1 MKSLLID
8 LSELKGKQIKQKER
22 VQIVKAAGYPG
33 YDKYLDSKAEQPE
46 RYGICRTEAAQRAVD
61 AVATAQNGV
70 ETKKERKR
78 TGDRH
83 KVKNRISFRPKHEA
97 EFRWA
102 LAVLD
107 LTPTEWLRK
116 QERAAIHAANAKKEA
131 PADAANTDK
140 GAYKYRA
147 CKAAWKAVVINDT
160 RAG

>member
-1 MKSLLID
+1 M
-8 LSELKGKQIKQKER
+8 KQKER
-22 VQIVKAAGYPG
+22 VQIVNAAGYPG

-61 AVATAQNGV
+61 AVATAQNGGEV
-70 ETKKERKR
+70 KKERKR

-102 LAVLD
+102 LDVLG

-116 QERAAIHAANAKKEA
+116 QERAAIRAAKKKA
-131 PADAANTDK
+131 PGDAANIDK
-140 GAYKYRA
+140 GA
-147 CKAAWKAVVINDT
+147 CKNTLHKNYHERGEMSNA
-160 RAG
+160 